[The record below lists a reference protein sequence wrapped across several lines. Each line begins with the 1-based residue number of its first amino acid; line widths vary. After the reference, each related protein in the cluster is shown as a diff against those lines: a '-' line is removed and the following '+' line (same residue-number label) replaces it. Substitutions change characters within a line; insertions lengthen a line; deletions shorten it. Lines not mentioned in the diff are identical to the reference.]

1 MSKIIKSLHSSH
13 AKVETKQIT
22 IRNLFEEG
30 IFNKLELNSDSMQL
44 KETEQIDNLEERK
57 KRIEAEVEDAQIKAN
72 QLIADAE
79 ENARK
84 LVEEVELERQQALLE
99 MEQVRQEASEK
110 GYQEG
115 FERGQNVGFDSYS
128 NLIKQAQAIIS
139 QSEQEYEKTLDSAE
153 PVIVELAT
161 ALTSRIIGWQL
172 TEKPEIWSSLLKQVM
187 TEVREHENVKIYVHP
202 DWFERTTHQ
211 KEELEQLL
219 SHTENLFIYPDA
231 GLMKNG
237 CVIESKYG
245 RIEATVDKQ
254 LEELKEQLLEK
265 LKEGEHEGTSAY

>member
-1 MSKIIKSLHSSH
+1 MSKIIKSLHSPH
-13 AKVETKQIT
+13 ASTETKQIT

-30 IFNKLELNSDSMQL
+30 IFNKLEINSETKKDSEKM
-44 KETEQIDNLEERK
+44 IILEERQKQIEIEIAEAQK
-57 KRIEAEVEDAQIKAN
+57 KAKQVLAEAKEQASRVLEQA
-72 QLIADAE
+72 
-79 ENARK
+79 
-84 LVEEVELERQQALLE
+84 ELERQQAHLKIE
-99 MEQVRQEASEK
+99 EARAEAMNQ

-115 FERGQNVGFDSYS
+115 LEHGQSEGFQSYS
-128 NLIKQAQAIIS
+128 NLIQQARAIIA

-161 ALTSRIIGWQL
+161 AVARRMIDVQL
-172 TEKPEIWSSLLKQVM
+172 TENQEIWSSLLKQVM
-187 TEVREHENVKIYVHP
+187 TEVREHENVRIYVHP

-245 RIEATVDKQ
+245 RIEATIDKQ
-254 LEELKEQLLEK
+254 LEELKRQLLEK
-265 LKEGEHEGTSAY
+265 LKEGDHEGTSSY